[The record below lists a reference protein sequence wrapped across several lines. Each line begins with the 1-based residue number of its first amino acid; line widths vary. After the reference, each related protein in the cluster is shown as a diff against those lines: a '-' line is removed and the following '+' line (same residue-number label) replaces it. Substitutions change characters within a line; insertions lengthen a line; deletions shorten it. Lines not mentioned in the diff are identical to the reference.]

1 MKAFRIEDVMEP
13 DLEQVLESEDDK
25 VWSEGRRGLHWPQSN
40 YGSISSR
47 LTPTTTLGLAVIIF
61 ASSGI
66 VHSGN
71 GAGGRKSR
79 QGKYPQADLKFG

>member
-47 LTPTTTLGLAVIIF
+47 LTPTTTLGLAVYYLRF
-61 ASSGI
+61 VRDRPLGERSRRRAGNRSKAST
-66 VHSGN
+66 
-71 GAGGRKSR
+71 
-79 QGKYPQADLKFG
+79 LKPT